1 MAAFFAL
8 CKADQSI
15 GLTVVLD
22 DILDQFIN
30 GACSGIIFGEFSIGK
45 GVHIAISLIW
55 QIIDRVG
62 EELVW
67 RAHCLVRLI
76 ASFLPWENT
85 IVSILLHLALS
96 DHLARGVTVVRKIVV

>member
-45 GVHIAISLIW
+45 GVHIAISLI
-55 QIIDRVG
+55 
-62 EELVW
+62 
-67 RAHCLVRLI
+67 
-76 ASFLPWENT
+76 
-85 IVSILLHLALS
+85 
-96 DHLARGVTVVRKIVV
+96 